1 MLAPIRMAWRRRAP
15 QRLQVGL
22 ALCRRNLHDRLTG
35 LANDIIE
42 PAQSPQ
48 AVCLANQVIHLSQPI
63 RKTPCWQGKA
73 ENLRIAAQRLN
84 RINMPPGRVLSFWR
98 AVGAPS
104 EQNGFRLCQISG
116 LLYEIG
122 LRAGLQIVERQAH
135 TQDLYTDETRFTAL
149 GLDATV
155 VWDHKDVRLRND
167 TGQLLAI
174 SFEVTAEEIRATLWS
189 ERPMALARVT
199 IEIEAGNQRGRRV
212 SVFRNTGSR
221 PVRVSSD
228 FYRGSR
234 VVIAHRV
241 ASNRHPRESGS
252 PVSRSAAESER
263 ERETI
268 P

>member
-1 MLAPIRMAWRRRAP
+1 MLAPIRTAWRRRVP

-22 ALCRRNLHDRLTG
+22 ALCRRTLRDRLTG

-48 AVCLANQVIHLSQPI
+48 AVCLAHQVIHLRQPI
-63 RKTPCWQGKA
+63 RKTPYWQGKA

-84 RINMPPGRVLSFWR
+84 RITLPPGRVLSFWR
-98 AVGAPS
+98 AVGAPT
-104 EQNGFRLCQISG
+104 EQNGFRLGRSIRSDAVSADIGGGLCQISG

-155 VWDHKDVRLRND
+155 VWGHKDVRLRND
-167 TGQLLAI
+167 TGQFLAI
-174 SFEVTAEEIRATLWS
+174 GFEVTSEEVHATLWS

-199 IEIEAGNQRGRRV
+199 IEIEAGDQRGRRV

-228 FYRGSR
+228 FYRL
-234 VVIAHRV
+234 ADH
-241 ASNRHPRESGS
+241 AS
-252 PVSRSAAESER
+252 
-263 ERETI
+263 
-268 P
+268 